1 MPLCTPIWYC
11 LVALLTVPLLIHLER
26 LDVVYHV
33 LLHMMRYA
41 VIWEKP
47 DLTVDVAT
55 ALTHPLHHD
64 ITILVVAA
72 PC

>member
-33 LLHMMRYA
+33 LLQMMRYA

-64 ITILVVAA
+64 IIILVVAA
-72 PC
+72 TC